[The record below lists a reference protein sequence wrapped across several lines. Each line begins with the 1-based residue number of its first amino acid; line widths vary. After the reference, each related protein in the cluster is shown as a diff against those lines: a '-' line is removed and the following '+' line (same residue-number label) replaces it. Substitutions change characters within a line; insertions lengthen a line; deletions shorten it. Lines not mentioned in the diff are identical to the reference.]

1 MNKNFR
7 QAVDA
12 RLSGMTMHMGMKA
25 QVLSAIE
32 KEGETAMK
40 KKIPAAAVIALVL
53 LLAALATA
61 MALTN
66 SFGLFNLM
74 GKDKDEAFSIVQ
86 QDGYAILMT
95 NLASYSFEHVD
106 VTIKEAVYDGRYLRV
121 VYSTKDRSATEPF
134 QVDLSNMEQAESF
147 TFDAAN
153 KDHINWMMVDWCMI
167 NGEYVDPLGECG
179 TYVGEGNGEIVVW
192 EQFDLSQVT
201 LGDTFTV
208 ELPIRNTKDTPKEL
222 SFSMS
227 SVNLPGVYKIQL
239 PEETRIGDYTAKVSE
254 FIISPIRI
262 YLDLQLTVDA
272 GVPIERCGKIMNQ
285 WMMDGKLSGE
295 AGKNELTVSGCSA
308 GYTENTLWSDKDF
321 ADHIV
326 DNTKPVIIIV
336 HFEFLTSS
344 GYSDTFQLAAGDD
357 SILIPNVAAK

>member
-66 SFGLFNLM
+66 GFGLFDLM
-74 GKDKDEAFSIVQ
+74 GKDKKEVFSTVQ
-86 QDGYAILMT
+86 PDAYALLKKD
-95 NLASYSFEHVD
+95 LASYSFEHVD
-106 VTIKEAVYDGRYLRV
+106 VTIKEAVFDGRYLRV
-121 VYSTKDRSATEPF
+121 VYATRDRSATEPF
-134 QVDLSNMEQAESF
+134 QVDFDTEQAESF

-153 KDHINWMMVDWCMI
+153 KDHINWIVMDWCLI
-167 NGEYVDPLGECG
+167 NGEHVDPLGECG
-179 TYVGEGNGEIVVW
+179 TYAGEGNGEIVAW
-192 EQFDLSQVT
+192 EQFDLSQLT

-222 SFSMS
+222 SFTLS
-227 SVNLPGVYKIQL
+227 SVNLPGVYHVQ
-239 PEETRIGDYTAKVSE
+239 PTEETKIGDYSAKISE
-254 FIISPIRI
+254 FLISPIRI
-262 YLDLQLTVDA
+262 YVDLQLTVDA
-272 GVPIERCGKIMNQ
+272 GVSMERCGKIMNQ

-326 DNTKPVIIIV
+326 DNTKPVKIIV

-344 GYSDTFQLAAGDD
+344 GYSDMFQLAAGDD